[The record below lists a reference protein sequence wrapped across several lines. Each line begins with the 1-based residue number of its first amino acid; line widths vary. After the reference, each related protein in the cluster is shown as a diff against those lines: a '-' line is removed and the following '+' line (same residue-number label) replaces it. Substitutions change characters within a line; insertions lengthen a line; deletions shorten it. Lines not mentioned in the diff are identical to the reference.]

1 MVDVHRD
8 DRQRDRCAGRRIEL
22 CSDKSHAIASLG
34 QAESPFYFDTIR
46 VIQIGSFPFL
56 VAFLSGTPQCR
67 SGYSNPVF
75 FAERTVLSVSVYL
88 IDKNAFRIVSSAV
101 VVFFDCVD
109 QYISFTVCIEGQ
121 PFQSCKPAFI
131 DAHVEL
137 GAEFNRGFCFPS
149 HDRSDVR
156 LADTDD
162 TVFDAV
168 CAILVHVLLLL
179 KHLSD
184 DLKPTLHLI

>member
-1 MVDVHRD
+1 MS
-8 DRQRDRCAGRRIEL
+8 RRIITSEETEE
-22 CSDKSHAIASLG
+22 DV
-34 QAESPFYFDTIR
+34 R
-46 VIQIGSFPFL
+46 
-56 VAFLSGTPQCR
+56 
-67 SGYSNPVF
+67 
-75 FAERTVLSVSVYL
+75 
-88 IDKNAFRIVSSAV
+88 IDENLRPH
-101 VVFFDCVD
+101 CLD

-121 PFQSCKPAFI
+121 PFQSCKPTFI

-179 KHLSD
+179 IKFANN
-184 DLKPTLHLI
+184 LKQVLTFLI

>member
-56 VAFLSGTPQCR
+56 VAFLSGAPQCR
-67 SGYSNPVF
+67 TGYSDPVF

-88 IDKNAFRIVSSAV
+88 IDKNAFRIVPGSV
-101 VVFFDCVD
+101 VVLFNRAD
-109 QYISFTVCIEGQ
+109 QDIRFIVCIEG
-121 PFQSCKPAFI
+121 
-131 DAHVEL
+131 
-137 GAEFNRGFCFPS
+137 
-149 HDRSDVR
+149 
-156 LADTDD
+156 
-162 TVFDAV
+162 
-168 CAILVHVLLLL
+168 
-179 KHLSD
+179 
-184 DLKPTLHLI
+184 